1 MSRTDKDRPWW
12 IRSEW
17 YEPVHYNCM
26 YYQGYQTCDR
36 SRVCDL
42 PPEPVR
48 GNFSYPSAGH
58 RYGPRAQCIWYPMW
72 PRRVRYNYT
81 RPPTRVD
88 KHLGWWG
95 PDRRDVRDLMIK
107 ARKQYRGYREVEI
120 LEPVRHHRHAGKA
133 GWWD

>member
-1 MSRTDKDRPWW
+1 MSRTDKDKPWW
-12 IRSEW
+12 VRTEW
-17 YEPVHYNCM
+17 YTPEHRCRLRIPAI
-26 YYQGYQTCDR
+26 TR
-36 SRVCDL
+36 WRESECDL
-42 PPEPVR
+42 APEPFWSR
-48 GNFSYPSAGH
+48 QERHRWLRPSEPGCTWE
-58 RYGPRAQCIWYPMW
+58 PEW
-72 PRRVRYNYT
+72 PRRYRYNFT

-120 LEPVRHHRHAGKA
+120 LEPVRHHRHAAKA